1 MKDAN
6 KQIKYKPLE
15 VGSLMAT
22 FTYTQLEKNKVRHD
36 SLVHAVSMLTTK
48 RNNACCVE
56 RDYVRNLYDYFMN
69 LDDCHDRREA
79 EKIDM
84 TYISM
89 WEKFHDSSIGYKRP
103 EDLVVCYLSG
113 PEPQNDFNE
122 LVSLGIH
129 PQNIW
134 AFENDSLTYLQAIES
149 YNTLPFPQPKIVKG
163 SIEHFF
169 KSTPKKFDI
178 VYIDSCGVIASN
190 QHALKIISSMIKFH
204 RLNSPGVIITNFA
217 LPDTTKSYEVN
228 GYSELISQYLI
239 FKSNIPNEELIDKSL
254 TIENQISILTDLVK
268 RDFESYYGHFITRVL
283 MDLPSVIVPGQR
295 FVNSHYFNR
304 IIDKS
309 SVRGNVCSES
319 FFDNAKNNS
328 LLRFLLLDDLTK
340 NQDGFIKSSKTAAF
354 INEMSGIDQYG
365 IDLISSMKNL
375 SGLKSG
381 HLQLSLDIQSIKDYF
396 DNNGGEIYRFLDVP
410 DSNMLLDLVINQL
423 SYPMHYNTSAIKRF
437 SYKAKSTQMFTDIL
451 VFDECRYI
459 YEWLP
464 TIDLIKNAFKDTS
477 WQYTF
482 RFALD
487 GLVKQRLKYNNEY
500 FFQSSVINQ
509 NNEYFGSKEMSE
521 RIIIK

>member
-1 MKDAN
+1 
-6 KQIKYKPLE
+6 
-15 VGSLMAT
+15 MAT
-22 FTYTQLEKNKVRHD
+22 FTYTQLEKNKVRHA
-36 SLVHAVSMLTTK
+36 SLVHAVNILTAK

-69 LDDCHDRREA
+69 LDDCQDRRET
-79 EKIDM
+79 EKID
-84 TYISM
+84 TKYINM
-89 WEKFHDSSIGYKRP
+89 WEKFHDSSLGYKRP

-134 AFENDSLTYLQAIES
+134 AFENDNLTYLHAIES
-149 YNTLPFPQPKIVKG
+149 YNALPFPQPKIVKG

-178 VYIDSCGVIASN
+178 VYIDACGAIVSN
-190 QHALKIISSMIKFH
+190 QNALKIISSMIKFH
-204 RLNSPGVIITNFA
+204 RLNSPGVVITNFA
-217 LPDTTKSYEVN
+217 LPDITKSSELDD
-228 GYSELISQYLI
+228 YSKLISQYLI
-239 FKSNIPNEELIDKSL
+239 FKSNIPNQHLINRSL
-254 TIENQISILTDLVK
+254 TIENQVLILMDLIK
-268 RDFESYYGHFITRVL
+268 SNFETYYGHFITRVL

-304 IIDKS
+304 ILNKVKGKRS
-309 SVRGNVCSES
+309 LSENYY
-319 FFDNAKNNS
+319 DHAKNNS
-328 LLRFLLLDDLTK
+328 FLRFLLLSDSLK
-340 NQDGFIKSSKTAAF
+340 DGFISNRKITAF

-365 IDLISSMKNL
+365 IDLVDSMKNL
-375 SGLKSG
+375 AGLKNGS
-381 HLQLSLDIQSIKDYF
+381 LQLNSEFQSIKDYF
-396 DNNGGEIYRFLDVP
+396 DINNGEIYRFLDIP
-410 DSNMLLDLVINQL
+410 DSNILLDLVINQL

-437 SYKAKSTQMFTDIL
+437 SYKAKSTQMFTDIF
-451 VFDECRYI
+451 VYDECRYV

-464 TIDLIKNAFKDTS
+464 TIDLIKNAFKDVS

-487 GLVKQRLKYNNEY
+487 GLVKQRLRYNNEY
-500 FFQSSVINQ
+500 FFQSSVISQ
-509 NNEYFGSKEMSE
+509 NNEYFGSKEISK